1 MTNSDTDISSPGTG
15 IPADASFSQIQADD
29 ETTHAEYVA
38 VIPILGGTAYI
49 SESGV
54 TISRIPAAQ
63 IYLDPETKIDRD
75 SIRGWSRTD
84 PTPLE
89 PGFINLFLDGTPP
102 TSRQRSQF
110 APNVLRFS
118 PAHSVDTSIIDFA
131 NEALTAMQADDLE
144 SLRRIARAV
153 SHQTDS
159 RSAFGGV
166 GGTGER
172 GNSTAGPSSEGN
184 QAKSTE
190 KKQDGSSSAPDN
202 DASHG
207 GLPQAA
213 DGTLDSRPPS
223 FIAFDVETANEANGS
238 ICQFGVVVYHEGKE
252 AESHTWLCQPPSA
265 WPDFTPATT
274 AIHGITPDKVAD
286 EPSCHDRLE
295 QLAELLRK
303 ENLPIVA
310 HNAKFDM
317 VALRDAARA
326 EKVDIP
332 NITFACTYLLA
343 RAVHPELPN
352 YKLTTVAQSAGSN
365 AFHHHDALADARA
378 CGEIMLSLCGISPRD
393 TEPPSD
399 VQSMAEVVESAGYTF
414 GTVKNNSLSLFRK
427 TRRSRSDH
435 QQSSRNGKT
444 RGNRGPSNWESV
456 ATPRDIPETNTDAN
470 PNGPLFGKNVT
481 LTGEFSPLDKGQL
494 WQAIAQAGGTV
505 GKNVTK
511 KTTLLVCGEWNGKT
525 SKQKRAEEL
534 QEKGQEIEI
543 WNQGQL
549 LDALDIN

>member
-190 KKQDGSSSAPDN
+190 KKQDGS
-202 DASHG
+202 
-207 GLPQAA
+207 
-213 DGTLDSRPPS
+213 
-223 FIAFDVETANEANGS
+223 
-238 ICQFGVVVYHEGKE
+238 
-252 AESHTWLCQPPSA
+252 
-265 WPDFTPATT
+265 
-274 AIHGITPDKVAD
+274 
-286 EPSCHDRLE
+286 
-295 QLAELLRK
+295 
-303 ENLPIVA
+303 
-310 HNAKFDM
+310 
-317 VALRDAARA
+317 
-326 EKVDIP
+326 
-332 NITFACTYLLA
+332 
-343 RAVHPELPN
+343 
-352 YKLTTVAQSAGSN
+352 
-365 AFHHHDALADARA
+365 
-378 CGEIMLSLCGISPRD
+378 
-393 TEPPSD
+393 
-399 VQSMAEVVESAGYTF
+399 
-414 GTVKNNSLSLFRK
+414 FR
-427 TRRSRSDH
+427 
-435 QQSSRNGKT
+435 
-444 RGNRGPSNWESV
+444 
-456 ATPRDIPETNTDAN
+456 
-470 PNGPLFGKNVT
+470 
-481 LTGEFSPLDKGQL
+481 TG
-494 WQAIAQAGGTV
+494 
-505 GKNVTK
+505 
-511 KTTLLVCGEWNGKT
+511 
-525 SKQKRAEEL
+525 
-534 QEKGQEIEI
+534 
-543 WNQGQL
+543 
-549 LDALDIN
+549 

>member
-1 MTNSDTDISSPGTG
+1 MTNSDTAISSPGTE
-15 IPADASFSQIQADD
+15 IPADARFSQIQTDD
-29 ETTHAEYVA
+29 ETTPAEYIA
-38 VIPILGGTAYI
+38 AIPILGGTAYI

-63 IYLDPETKIDRD
+63 LYLDPETKIDRD

-89 PGFINLFLDGTPP
+89 PGFIDLFLDATPP
-102 TSRQRSQF
+102 TTRERSQF

-118 PAHSVDTSIIDFA
+118 PAHSVDTSVIDFA

-144 SLRRIARAV
+144 SLRRIARVV
-153 SHQTDS
+153 SHQTSS
-159 RSAFGGV
+159 RSGFGSV
-166 GGTGER
+166 GGTDTR
-172 GNSTAGPSSEGN
+172 RNSTSDN
-184 QAKSTE
+184 QAKSVQ
-190 KKQDGSSSAPDN
+190 KKQDASAATPDKKAKRSS
-202 DASHG
+202 
-207 GLPQAA
+207 LPQGV
-213 DGTLDSRPPS
+213 DGSLDTRPPS
-223 FIAFDVETANEANGS
+223 FIAFDVETANDANGS
-238 ICQFGVVVYHEGKE
+238 ICQFGIVVYHEGKE

-265 WPDFTPATT
+265 WADFTPATT

-317 VALRDAARA
+317 VALRDAAQA

-343 RAVHPELPN
+343 RALHPELPN
-352 YKLTTVAQSAGSN
+352 YKLTTVAQSAGSD

-378 CGEIMLSLCGISPRD
+378 CGEIMLSLCGIYPRD

-414 GTVKNNSLSLFRK
+414 GTVKDNSVSLFRK
-427 TRRSRSDH
+427 PRRSRSDH
-435 QQSSRNGKT
+435 QQSSRNGQT
-444 RGNRGPSNWESV
+444 RGNRCPSNWESV
-456 ATPRDIPETNTDAN
+456 ATPRDIPETNTDAD
-470 PNGPLFGKNVT
+470 PKGPLFGKNVT

-494 WQAIAQAGGTV
+494 WRAIAQAGGTV

-549 LDALDIN
+549 LDALDLN

>member
-1 MTNSDTDISSPGTG
+1 MTNSDTDISSPGNG
-15 IPADASFSQIQADD
+15 IPADADFSQIHADD
-29 ETTHAEYVA
+29 ETKPTEYIA
-38 VIPILGGTAYI
+38 AIPILGGTAYI

-54 TISRIPAAQ
+54 TISRTPAAQ
-63 IYLDPETKIDRD
+63 IYLAPETKIDRD
-75 SIRGWSRTD
+75 SIRGWSRID

-89 PGFINLFLDGTPP
+89 PGFIDLFLDATPP
-102 TSRQRSQF
+102 TSRGRSQF

-118 PAHSVDTSIIDFA
+118 PAHSVNTSSIDFA
-131 NEALTAMQADDLE
+131 NEALTAMQAGDLDN
-144 SLRRIARAV
+144 LRRIARAV
-153 SHQTDS
+153 SHQTS
-159 RSAFGGV
+159 SQSSSGSAYGKDADNNNA
-166 GGTGER
+166 TDK
-172 GNSTAGPSSEGN
+172 SAGDD
-184 QAKSTE
+184 QAQSTE
-190 KKQDGSSSAPDN
+190 KKQDDSVSSTDDDAPQ
-202 DASHG
+202 SG
-207 GLPQAA
+207 FPQTVNGA
-213 DGTLDSRPPS
+213 LESYPPS

-238 ICQFGVVVYHEGKE
+238 ICQFGIVVYHEGKE
-252 AESHTWLCQPPSA
+252 TESHTWLCQPPSA

-274 AIHGITPDKVAD
+274 AIHGINADTVTD

-295 QLAELLRK
+295 QLGALLRK

-317 VALRDAARA
+317 VALRDAARI

-332 NITFACTYLLA
+332 HITFACTYLLA
-343 RAVHPELPN
+343 RALRPGLPN
-352 YKLTTVAQSAGSN
+352 YKLTTVAQSAGSD

-378 CGEIMLSLCGISPRD
+378 CGEIMLSLCGMSPHD
-393 TEPPSD
+393 AKTPSG
-399 VQSMAEVVESAGYTF
+399 VQSMADVVESAGYTF
-414 GTVKNNSLSLFRK
+414 GTVHDNSLSLFRK
-427 TRRSRSDH
+427 PRRSRPDH
-435 QQSSRNGKT
+435 QQSSRNAQT
-444 RGNRGPSNWESV
+444 RGNHGPTNWESV
-456 ATPRDIPETNTDAN
+456 ATPRDIPETNTHAD

-534 QEKGQEIEI
+534 QDKGQTIEI

-549 LDALDIN
+549 LDALDLN

>member
-295 QLAELLRK
+295 QLAEL
-303 ENLPIVA
+303 
-310 HNAKFDM
+310 
-317 VALRDAARA
+317 
-326 EKVDIP
+326 
-332 NITFACTYLLA
+332 
-343 RAVHPELPN
+343 
-352 YKLTTVAQSAGSN
+352 
-365 AFHHHDALADARA
+365 
-378 CGEIMLSLCGISPRD
+378 
-393 TEPPSD
+393 
-399 VQSMAEVVESAGYTF
+399 QSMAEVVESAGYTF

-549 LDALDIN
+549 LDALDLN